1 MAIVKTYLENLKYRT
16 RRDSDIDPWSLRDL
30 FRMNHM
36 PLKEVTLVKGDDE
49 TVAELWVQ
57 YVKEN
62 IFNVY
67 SKDEN
72 GWFVPVI
79 LDAECE
85 ISEDKKDT
93 VIVRTDHHSF

>member
-1 MAIVKTYLENLKYRT
+1 M
-16 RRDSDIDPWSLRDL
+16 
-30 FRMNHM
+30 
-36 PLKEVTLVKGDDE
+36 
-49 TVAELWVQ
+49 WVQ

-93 VIVRTDHHSF
+93 LIVRTDHHSFQVEYFMDTKEYNVVT